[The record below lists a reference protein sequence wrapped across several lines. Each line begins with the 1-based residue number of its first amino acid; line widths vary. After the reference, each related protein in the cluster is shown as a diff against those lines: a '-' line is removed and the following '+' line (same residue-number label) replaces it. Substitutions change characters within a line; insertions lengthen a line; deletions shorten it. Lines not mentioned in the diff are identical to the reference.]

1 MCPEFFHIGP
11 FALRAYGLML
21 ALSFFIGL
29 ALITRESRRL
39 GVDPERAG
47 NFAFVLIA
55 FGVLG
60 ARLGYV
66 LYHPGEFA
74 DHPLNIINPF
84 ASGERFGI
92 AGLNLQGG
100 MLLAFI
106 AGWIYVWRSKIS
118 LPAMLDAVVPAVGFG
133 IFLTRIGCFLNGC
146 CFGVP
151 SHAPWAVT
159 FPPGS
164 PAFAFLGSTPLQPTQ
179 LYSSAYGLALF
190 FLLRWINRRS
200 HRVGFTTAVFFMV
213 EAFFRFVIEF
223 VRYYETEMWFQVG
236 SLKMTYNQLVAIG
249 LFAVGVIFWWYS
261 RRAAVVSV
269 SSRPDSAEASPE
281 SA

>member
-29 ALITRESRRL
+29 ALIVREARRQ
-39 GVDPERAG
+39 GVNPEKAS
-47 NFAFVLIA
+47 NFAFLLIA

-66 LYHPGEFA
+66 IYHPAEFA
-74 DHPLNIINPF
+74 DHPLNVINPF
-84 ASGERFGI
+84 ASGEQFGI

-100 MLLAFI
+100 MLLAFV
-106 AGWIYVWRSKIS
+106 AGWIYVRRSRIS
-118 LPAMLDAVVPAVGFG
+118 FPAMLDTVVPAVGFG

-146 CFGVP
+146 CFGIP
-151 SHAPWAVT
+151 SSVPWAVT
-159 FPPGS
+159 FPSGS
-164 PAFAFLGSTPLQPTQ
+164 PAYSFLGSTAVHPAQ

-190 FLLRWINRRS
+190 FLLRWINGRP
-200 HRVGFTTAVFFMV
+200 HRVGVTTAVFFMT
-213 EAFFRFVIEF
+213 EAVFRFLIEF
-223 VRYYETEMWFQVG
+223 VRYYETEMWFELG
-236 SLKMTYNQLVAIG
+236 SLKMTYNQLVAVG
-249 LFAVGVIFWWYS
+249 LFLIGIYFWWKS
-261 RRAAVVSV
+261 RRASMVTGKPAAPES
-269 SSRPDSAEASPE
+269 ETSPE